1 MRADHRLKK
10 IILFAI
16 CGLLIVGLMGCES
29 VSESIRKKFI
39 PKKKKEDAAPVMF
52 YEDEFYSH
60 YPNAVLYDNHY
71 TYWKTWEKELIE
83 SLSGINDKKI
93 AQCAKLALGEMGLM
107 RKYLTEPKAVELDKW
122 MKDLQTVN
130 AKIDQGGLSGP
141 SKMGMRSTLQTHF
154 THVNRVFQTKNVKDF
169 IIPDVAPPK
178 AETSQEAE

>member
-1 MRADHRLKK
+1 MKLLKT
-10 IILFAI
+10 IFLVSVLCF
-16 CGLLIVGLMGCES
+16 LVTELTGCES

-39 PKKKKEDAAPVMF
+39 PKKKKEEAVPVMF
-52 YEDEFYSH
+52 YEDEFYSQ

-71 TYWKTWEKELIE
+71 TYWKTWEKELID
-83 SLSGINDKKI
+83 SLSGTNDKKI

-122 MKDLQTVN
+122 MKDLQAVD